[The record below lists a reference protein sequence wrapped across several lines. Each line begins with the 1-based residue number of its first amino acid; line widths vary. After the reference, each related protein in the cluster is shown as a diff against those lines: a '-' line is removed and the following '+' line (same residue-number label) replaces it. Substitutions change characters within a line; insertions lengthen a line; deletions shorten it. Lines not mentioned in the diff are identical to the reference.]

1 MYSFANPLN
10 LILLYSICLAA
21 ATTFAAIAIWSLSRN
36 GIPAAD
42 GGFLQIM
49 AATKGNTAMERLV
62 LQEKLTAV
70 ENMSV
75 ELKALK
81 VWYGELVGEDVLGVE
96 ERRVGFE
103 TVEETV
109 SLKKRK

>member
-1 MYSFANPLN
+1 M
-10 LILLYSICLAA
+10 
-21 ATTFAAIAIWSLSRN
+21 
-36 GIPAAD
+36 PAAD

-49 AATKGNTAMERLV
+49 AATRGNTAMERLA
-62 LQEKLTAV
+62 LQENLTAV

-81 VWYGELVGEDVLGVE
+81 VRYGELIGEDVLGIE
-96 ERRVGFE
+96 GRRIGFG

-109 SLKKRK
+109 SLRKRK